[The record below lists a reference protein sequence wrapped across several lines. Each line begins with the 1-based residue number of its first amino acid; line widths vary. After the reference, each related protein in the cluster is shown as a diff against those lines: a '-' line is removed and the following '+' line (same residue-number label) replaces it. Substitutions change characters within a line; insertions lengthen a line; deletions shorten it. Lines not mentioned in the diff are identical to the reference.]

1 MTTPLDVE
9 KLLAYKIPET
19 HDEYDPKDVILYA
32 IGVGAGLSCE
42 IDETRFVYE
51 QDLQVLP
58 TMALVLGTPGFWAMA
73 PESGLD
79 WMAILHGEQ
88 RLKIHA
94 PLETAGILVGNTT
107 VTDLADKGPGKPAL
121 IRAKKEIHTLSGTL
135 VAETSETWFIQ
146 GAGGFGG
153 ERTLPTEPRAQIP
166 QRDPDYAV
174 VLPTNAAQAAI
185 YRLSGDRNPLHI
197 DPAVAASAGFDRP
210 LMHGLGTMGIVGRA
224 LVHAACGGVASAL
237 REMNVRFTAPVFPGD
252 SIQTHIWQDG
262 ETLYFRAYR
271 NGTEQCVIDN
281 GFARITPPAP

>member
-1 MTTPLDVE
+1 MTTPLNVE
-9 KLLAYKIPET
+9 KLLAYQIPET

-32 IGVGAGLSCE
+32 LGVGAGLNSE
-42 IDETRFVYE
+42 IDETRFIYE

-107 VTDLADKGPGKPAL
+107 VTNLADKGPGKPAL
-121 IRAKKEIHTLSGTL
+121 IRAKKEVHTLSGTL
-135 VAETSETWFIQ
+135 VAETSETWFVQ

-153 ERTLPTEPRAQIP
+153 ERALPAEPQAEIP
-166 QRDPDYAV
+166 QRDPDFAV
-174 VLPTNAAQAAI
+174 VLPTHRAQAAV

-237 REMNVRFTAPVFPGD
+237 CEMNVRFTAPVFPGD
-252 SIQTHIWQDG
+252 SIHTHIWQDG
-262 ETLYFRAYR
+262 DTLYFRAYR

-281 GFARITPPAP
+281 GFARINSPAP